1 MFGNQGDLFGN
12 AMTWWDHETGSVWSQ
27 PRGEAILGTLAG
39 ERLDLI
45 TSTLTPWSSWKEA
58 HPDTLAL
65 NAQGGRSGFS
75 LERTV
80 IVLELAS
87 ETIAYP
93 YADLTEVGVINDV
106 IAGIEIAVVGD
117 PTDDSRWAVF
127 SRRLD
132 DLVVELAIEDD
143 RLIDVGTGSEF
154 DPIRGLGLSGSLKG
168 QNLDLLPG
176 FPSFAKDFP
185 TFFPDGVIWSE

>member
-1 MFGNQGDLFGN
+1 MLGNQGDLFGN
-12 AMTWWDHETGSVWSQ
+12 AMTWWDHGTGSVWSQ

-45 TSTLTPWSSWKEA
+45 PSTLTPWSSWKEA
-58 HPDTLAL
+58 HPNTLAL

-80 IVLELAS
+80 IVVDLAT
-87 ETIAYP
+87 ETIAYR

-106 IAGIEIAVVGD
+106 IAGIEIAVVID
-117 PTDDSRWAVF
+117 PTDESRWAVF

-132 DLVVELAIEDD
+132 ESVVELAIDEGV
-143 RLIDVGTGSEF
+143 LIDVETGSVF
-154 DPIRGLGLSGSLKG
+154 DPVRGLGLSGSLKG

-176 FPSFAKDFP
+176 FPSFGKDFR
-185 TFFPDGVIWSE
+185 TFFPDGVIWSR